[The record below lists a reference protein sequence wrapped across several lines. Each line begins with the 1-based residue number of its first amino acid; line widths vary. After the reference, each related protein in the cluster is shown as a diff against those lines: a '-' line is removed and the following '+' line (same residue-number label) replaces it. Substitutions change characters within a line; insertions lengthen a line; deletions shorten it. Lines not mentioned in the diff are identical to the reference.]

1 MTIDLLT
8 LEDWLELFDIETRID
23 LGELLRTFEVEFNQ
37 SRVSMIDYLK
47 KNGKRNIKP
56 LVEVFNKRED
66 YLVNYYNKSLKVNK
80 IIKLSDLDTKFKM
93 TKTTLKNNSPK
104 LAKNLIRNL
113 FFKGI
118 LHDTKTFYNK
128 NLSFLEM
135 LIKFFNHR
143 IINSRLLAPSVL
155 ELLSRGTPGGV
166 ISGLYPR
173 ASIMNPYL
181 VYTLY
186 KFYGK
191 NGSKIFTPTLG
202 WSSYI
207 YGFLEHPTVK
217 EYVGID
223 VIPDVCERTQEVYSE
238 LYSDKKIDII
248 CKPSEDVWADKKLIA
263 PMKNKFDMVFFSPP
277 YYELELYEGGE
288 QSTDRYKTYPE
299 WLEGYW
305 HNTVKLCH
313 YVLKPGHYM
322 VYIIS
327 GYGGETK
334 SKTYIPLEEDMAE
347 IAKKYFKLEEELG
360 MENNNVGF
368 TGHRRTGETIFVFR
382 KP

>member
-1 MTIDLLT
+1 MSIDLLT
-8 LEDWLELFDIETRID
+8 LEDWLSLFDLDTKITMDEM
-23 LGELLRTFEVEFNQ
+23 LNTFEVEYAQ
-37 SRVSMIDYLK
+37 VRTPIRDYVK
-47 KNGKRNIKP
+47 KNGNRNLRP
-56 LVEVFNKRED
+56 LLDVYNNRRKTIE
-66 YLVNYYNKSLKVNK
+66 NYFNKSLKVDGFLPLK
-80 IIKLSDLDTKFKM
+80 DFDGEFTM
-93 TKTTLKNNSPK
+93 TKKTLKNNSPK
-104 LAKNLIRNL
+104 ATKNIIRNL

-118 LHDTKTFYNK
+118 LHDTRTNFESQKTY
-128 NLSFLEM
+128 LEM

-143 IINSRLLAPSVL
+143 IVDNRLVAPSVL
-155 ELLSRGTPGGV
+155 DLMSKGSPGGV
-166 ISGLYPR
+166 FSGLFTK

-207 YGFLEHPTVK
+207 YGFLEHPSVK

-223 VIPDVCERTQEVYSE
+223 VIPDVCDRTQEVYSTA
-238 LYSDKKIDII
+238 YPDKKVEIV

-263 PMKNKFDMVFFSPP
+263 PWKNKFDMVFFSPP

-313 YVLKPGHYM
+313 YVLKPGNYM

-327 GYGGETK
+327 GYGGETNGK
-334 SKTYIPLEEDMAE
+334 NYIPLEDDMAE
-347 IAKKYFKLEEELG
+347 IAKKYFKLEEELS
-360 MENNNVGF
+360 MDNNNVGF

-382 KP
+382 K